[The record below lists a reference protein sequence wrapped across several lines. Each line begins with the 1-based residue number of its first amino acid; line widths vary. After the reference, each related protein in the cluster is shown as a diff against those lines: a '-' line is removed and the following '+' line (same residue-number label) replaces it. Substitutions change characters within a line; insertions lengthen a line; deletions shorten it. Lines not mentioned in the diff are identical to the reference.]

1 MWLSRLRYGIM
12 FWGGDGKSIKIFWLQ
27 KKVIKLITGVHKCE
41 SCRPI
46 FRKFKIL
53 TLASLYIFEMLCFL
67 KKYQGKVKHNLEIHE
82 HNTRK
87 KHDLHTKHCNTVLYH
102 RSVINMGIKL
112 FNKLPI
118 QIKQL
123 DNFKSFKREVK
134 TFLVHNSFYTI
145 DEFFALWV

>member
-1 MWLSRLRYGIM
+1 MENPIEYSGY
-12 FWGGDGKSIKIFWLQ
+12 K
-27 KKVIKLITGVHKCE
+27 KKVIKLITGVYKRK
-41 SCRPI
+41 SCRSI

-67 KKYQGKVKHNLEIHE
+67 KKHQGKVKHNSEIHE
-82 HNTRK
+82 YNTRK
-87 KHDLHTKHCNTVLYH
+87 KHDLHIQHCNTVLYQKG
-102 RSVINMGIKL
+102 VINMGKKL

-134 TFLVHNSFYTI
+134 TFLVNNSFYTI
-145 DEFFALWV
+145 DEFLCT